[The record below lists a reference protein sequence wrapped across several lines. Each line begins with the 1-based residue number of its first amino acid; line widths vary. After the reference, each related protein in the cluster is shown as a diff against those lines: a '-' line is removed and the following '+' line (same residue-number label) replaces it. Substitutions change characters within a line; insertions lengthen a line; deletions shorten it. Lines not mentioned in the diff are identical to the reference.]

1 MVLGSHQL
9 TGSVEI
15 LKQPFCVLHKKKKN
29 IKKRK
34 RQEDSES
41 ENEGDD
47 GVNDDN
53 DEISCYYEITGVV
66 TRKLLFNQYPK
77 IIMR

>member
-9 TGSVEI
+9 KGLVEE
-15 LKQPFCVLHKKKKN
+15 LSQPFCVLKK
-29 IKKRK
+29 
-34 RQEDSES
+34 QT
-41 ENEGDD
+41 
-47 GVNDDN
+47 
-53 DEISCYYEITGVV
+53 DEKDQVSYVVTGVV